1 MLFGWYLVNKDRR
14 MAIRLKWFFIIMLIV
29 GVLLG
34 YLFPGHDQ
42 RNAQKESPR
51 ATEVKDSGDLR

>member
-1 MLFGWYLVNKDRR
+1 